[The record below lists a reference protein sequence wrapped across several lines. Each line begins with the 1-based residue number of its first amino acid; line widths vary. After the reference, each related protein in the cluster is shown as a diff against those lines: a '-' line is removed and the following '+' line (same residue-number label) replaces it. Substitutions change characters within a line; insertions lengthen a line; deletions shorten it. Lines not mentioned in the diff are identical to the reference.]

1 MKTILAAYAA
11 AAVTMLGMDAIW
23 LSISADLLYRPLLGD
38 IMLPGFRLVPAIL
51 FYVLYVV
58 GIVIFAIK
66 PALVTGRWSGAAG
79 KGALLGF
86 FCYAT
91 YDLTNQATLKTW
103 PTTVTIV
110 DMGWGTFLTACTA
123 AVGYLAASKLGRRG

>member
-1 MKTILAAYAA
+1 MKTMLVAYAA
-11 AAVTMLGMDAIW
+11 AAVTMLSMDAIW

-38 IMLPGFRLVPAIL
+38 IMLPGFRPVPAIL
-51 FYVLYVV
+51 FYVLYVA

-103 PTTVTIV
+103 PATVTIV
-110 DMGWGTFLTACTA
+110 DMSWGTVLTACTA
-123 AVGYLAASKLGRRG
+123 TMGYLAASRLGRLS

>member
-11 AAVTMLGMDAIW
+11 AAVTMLAMDAVW
-23 LSISADLLYRPLLGD
+23 LSMAADLLYRPLLGD
-38 IMLPGFRLVPAIL
+38 ILLPEFRPVPAIL

-58 GIVIFAIK
+58 GVVIFAIK
-66 PALVTGRWSGAAG
+66 PALVTGRWSAATG
-79 KGALLGF
+79 KGAMLGF

-103 PTTVTIV
+103 PVTVTIV
-110 DMGWGTFLTACTA
+110 DMGWGMFLTACTA
-123 AVGYLAASKLGRRG
+123 TVGYLAASRLGRRG

>member
-1 MKTILAAYAA
+1 MKTMLAAYAA
-11 AAVTMLGMDAIW
+11 AAVTMLGMDAVW
-23 LSISADLLYRPLLGD
+23 LSVAADVLYRPLLGD
-38 IMLPGFRLVPAIL
+38 IMLQGFRPVPAIL
-51 FYVLYVV
+51 FYVLYVM

-66 PALVTGRWSGAAG
+66 PALVTGHWSGAAV

-103 PTTVTIV
+103 STTVTIV
-110 DMGWGTFLTACTA
+110 DMGWGTFLTACA
-123 AVGYLAASKLGRRG
+123 ATVGYLAASRFGRLG

>member
-1 MKTILAAYAA
+1 MKTMLVAYAA

-103 PTTVTIV
+103 PATVMIV

-123 AVGYLAASKLGRRG
+123 TVGYLTASRLGR

>member
-1 MKTILAAYAA
+1 MKTIMTAYAA
-11 AAVTMLGMDAIW
+11 AAVTMLGMDAVW

-38 IMLPGFRLVPAIL
+38 ILLPAFRPIPAIL

-58 GIVIFAIK
+58 GIVMFAIK
-66 PALVTGRWSGAAG
+66 PALETGRWSGAAA
-79 KGALLGF
+79 KGALFGF

-103 PTTVTIV
+103 PATVTII
-110 DMGWGTFLTACTA
+110 DMGWGTFLTACVAT
-123 AVGYLAASKLGRRG
+123 VGYVAASKLGRLG

>member
-1 MKTILAAYAA
+1 MKTILAAYVV

-23 LSISADLLYRPLLGD
+23 LSVSADLIYRPLLGN

-51 FYVLYVV
+51 FYVLYVL

-66 PALVTGRWSGAAG
+66 PALVIRRWSGAAG

-91 YDLTNQATLKTW
+91 YDLTNQARLKTW
-103 PTTVTIV
+103 PATVTIV
-110 DMGWGTFLTACTA
+110 DMGWAR
-123 AVGYLAASKLGRRG
+123 S

>member
-1 MKTILAAYAA
+1 VI
-11 AAVTMLGMDAIW
+11 
-23 LSISADLLYRPLLGD
+23 
-38 IMLPGFRLVPAIL
+38 
-51 FYVLYVV
+51 YVA

-66 PALVTGRWSGAAG
+66 PALVTGSWAGAAG

-103 PTTVTIV
+103 PATVTII
-110 DMGWGTFLTACTA
+110 DMGWGMVLTACA
-123 AVGYLAASKLGRRG
+123 ATVGYLAALRLGRLA